1 MLNHKLLLPEGI
13 LVLEPDAPLQV
24 ADFEGLARE
33 IDPYIAEHGKL
44 SGLMIRAKAFP
55 GWANL
60 DAFLAHMRFIE
71 SHHQKIHRLAVVTNS
86 SLLTEVPK
94 IAAHLVRAE
103 VKQFPE
109 SAYEDALL
117 WLRDAALPAN
127 HPKRQRSVSQSKTG

>member
-13 LVLEPDAPLQV
+13 LILEPDAPLQ
-24 ADFEGLARE
+24 ATDFEGLAHE

-44 SGLMIRAKAFP
+44 TGLMIHARAFP

-109 SAYEDALL
+109 SAYEDALR
-117 WLRDAALPAN
+117 WLRDAAFPAN
-127 HPKRQRSVSQSKTG
+127 QQKGGQAS

>member
-1 MLNHKLLLPEGI
+1 MLNHKLLLPEGM
-13 LVLEPDAPLQV
+13 LVLEPDAPLQA
-24 ADFEGLARE
+24 ADFDGLAHE

-44 SGLMIRAKAFP
+44 PGLMIHARAFP

-109 SAYEDALL
+109 SAYEDALR
-117 WLRDAALPAN
+117 WLRDAAFPAN
-127 HPKRQRSVSQSKTG
+127 LQKGSQVS

>member
-13 LVLEPDAPLQV
+13 LVLEPAAPLQA
-24 ADFEGLARE
+24 ADFEGLAHE

-44 SGLMIRAKAFP
+44 PGLMIHARAFP

-71 SHHQKIHRLAVVTNS
+71 SHHQKIHRLAVVSDS

-109 SAYEDALL
+109 SAYEDALR
-117 WLRDAALPAN
+117 WLRGAVSPAN
-127 HPKRQRSVSQSKTG
+127 Q

>member
-13 LVLEPDAPLQV
+13 LVLEPDAPLQA
-24 ADFEGLARE
+24 ADFEGLAHE

-44 SGLMIRAKAFP
+44 PGLMIHARAFP

-94 IAAHLVRAE
+94 IAAHLVHAE

-109 SAYEDALL
+109 SAYEDALR
-117 WLRDAALPAN
+117 WLRDAVFPAN
-127 HPKRQRSVSQSKTG
+127 QLKSSQVP

>member
-13 LVLEPDAPLQV
+13 LILEPDAPLQA
-24 ADFEGLARE
+24 ADFEGLAHE

-44 SGLMIRAKAFP
+44 TGLMIHARAFP

-86 SLLTEVPK
+86 GLLTEVPK

-103 VKQFPE
+103 IKQFPE
-109 SAYEDALL
+109 SAYEDALR
-117 WLRDAALPAN
+117 WLRDAVSPAN
-127 HPKRQRSVSQSKTG
+127 Q

>member
-1 MLNHKLLLPEGI
+1 MLSHKLLLPEGI
-13 LVLEPDAPLQV
+13 LVLEPDAPLQA
-24 ADFEGLARE
+24 ADFEGLAHE

-44 SGLMIRAKAFP
+44 QGLMIHARAFP

-71 SHHQKIHRLAVVTNS
+71 IHHQKIHRLAVVTNS

-109 SAYEDALL
+109 SAYEDALR
-117 WLRDAALPAN
+117 WLRDGAFPAN
-127 HPKRQRSVSQSKTG
+127 LQKGSQVS

>member
-13 LVLEPDAPLQV
+13 LVLEPDAPLQA
-24 ADFEGLARE
+24 ADFEGLAHE

-44 SGLMIRAKAFP
+44 QGLMIHAKAFP

-71 SHHQKIHRLAVVTNS
+71 SHHQKIHRLAVVTDS
-86 SLLTEVPK
+86 SLLTELPK

-109 SAYEDALL
+109 SAYQDALR
-117 WLRDAALPAN
+117 WLRDAAFTANQEKGIPA
-127 HPKRQRSVSQSKTG
+127 S